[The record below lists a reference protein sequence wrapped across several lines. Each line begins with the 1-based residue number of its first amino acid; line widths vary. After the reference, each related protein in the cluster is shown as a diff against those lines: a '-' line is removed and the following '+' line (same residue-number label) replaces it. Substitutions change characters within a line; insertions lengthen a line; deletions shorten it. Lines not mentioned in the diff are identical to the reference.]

1 MSLMTRAGLAYGAS
15 SLFALVFVSTS
26 FAGDRSLPVGAARWM
41 ARDNCAAYGPGFTS
55 VEGTTACVRIGGHVR
70 VEFGSR
76 SLSYDFSSTR
86 AASATTA
93 AIRTNDL
100 GTSDFPEPRHL
111 RVGTDDPYGY
121 DPFR

>member
-1 MSLMTRAGLAYGAS
+1 MSLMTRAGLTYGAS
-15 SLFALVFVSTS
+15 SFFAVVFVSTS
-26 FAGDRSLPVGAARWM
+26 FAGDRSLPEGAARWI

-55 VEGTTACVRIGGHVR
+55 AEGTTACVRIGGHVR

-76 SLSYDFSSTR
+76 SLSYDLNSGR
-86 AASATTA
+86 AAGPTAA

-100 GTSDFPEPRHL
+100 GTSDFAEPRHL
-111 RVGTDDPYGY
+111 RVGIDDPYGY